1 MYIQRIVLTGSLITG
16 SLLTGSLLVGLL
28 HSARF
33 ASPSS
38 RVDTPEDADYRDLF
52 DGRTL
57 TGWVTSGG
65 RYDGDAAWTVEDG
78 AIVGRTKEGQGGLL
92 YTDRPYT
99 EFVLQLEVRTDWPF
113 DSGIFLRMAPR
124 GKGAQVTLDTR
135 DDGEIGAIY
144 ADGFLRHNEAGVKL
158 WKKDDWNRIEVRC
171 TGERMRI
178 AVQLNDA
185 ALVDYEVAPEMEGFA
200 PTGLIGL
207 QVHGDRADP
216 AGHAV
221 RFRNLRIRELSRTV
235 TEMIRRDDSGM
246 AEVTPWGLANGW
258 TNLLA
263 DSKLDAWEEAE
274 GVGGWSAKDG
284 VLTALVAGG
293 SGSIRTRSDFEDFEL
308 RLEFKISE
316 MANSGVFLRGARAGG
331 DPAWAGMEVQI
342 LDDFHWE
349 ERTKSKLAPWQFT
362 GSLYGSVAPEKRA
375 QRPLGEWN
383 EMSVRV
389 TGTRVATRLNGE
401 LLYDVDTREVPVPD
415 GKKPIPE
422 RARKGFIGLQRHAP
436 DGVQGEAY
444 AWFRNVL
451 VQDLSP

>member
-1 MYIQRIVLTGSLITG
+1 MYTQRIVLTGLLITG
-16 SLLTGSLLVGLL
+16 ILLTMP
-28 HSARF
+28 SAC
-33 ASPSS
+33 SSS
-38 RVDTPEDADYRDLF
+38 RKNSPGDEDYRDLF
-52 DGRTL
+52 DGKSL

-78 AIVGRTKEGQGGLL
+78 EIVGRTKDGQGGLL

-99 EFVLQLEVRTDWPF
+99 EFVMHLEVRTDWPF
-113 DSGIFLRMAPR
+113 DSGIFLRMAPH

-178 AVQLNDA
+178 AVQLNGE
-185 ALVDYEVAPEMEGFA
+185 ALVDYEVPPELEGFA

-207 QVHGDRADP
+207 QVHGDRTDP
-216 AGHAV
+216 PGNAV

-235 TEMIRRDDSGM
+235 TEMIRRDESGI
-246 AEVTPWGLANGW
+246 AEVTPWGVANGW

-263 DSKLDAWEEAE
+263 DPNLDAWEEAD
-274 GVGGWSAKDG
+274 GAGGWSTKDG
-284 VLTALVAGG
+284 VLTALVAGQ
-293 SGSIRTRSDFEDFEL
+293 SGSIRTRQDFEDFEL

-316 MANSGVFLRGARAGG
+316 MANSGVFLRGDRAGG
-331 DPAWAGMEVQI
+331 DPAWNGMEVQI
-342 LDDFHWE
+342 LDDFNWE
-349 ERTKSKLAPWQFT
+349 ERTQSKLAPWQFT
-362 GSLYGSVAPEKRA
+362 GSLYGSVAPSKRA
-375 QRPLGEWN
+375 QRQLGEWN

-389 TGTRVATRLNGE
+389 EGTRVATRLNGE
-401 LLYDVDTREVPVPD
+401 LLYDVDTNEVPVPD
-415 GKKPIPE
+415 GKKPIAE
-422 RARKGFIGLQRHAP
+422 RARKGFLGLQRHAP

-451 VQDLSP
+451 VHDLKK

>member
-1 MYIQRIVLTGSLITG
+1 MYIQRLVLTGSMITG
-16 SLLTGSLLVGLL
+16 SLLIGFLL
-28 HSARF
+28 ATPF
-33 ASPSS
+33 ACSSPHEGH
-38 RVDTPEDADYRDLF
+38 PEDEDYRELF
-52 DGRTL
+52 DGKTL
-57 TGWVTSGG
+57 AGWVTSGG
-65 RYDGDAAWTVEDG
+65 RYDGDAAWTVEG
-78 AIVGRTKEGQGGLL
+78 GEIVGRTKDGQGGLL

-99 EFVLQLEVRTDWPF
+99 EFVMQLEVRTDWPF

-144 ADGFLRHNEAGVKL
+144 ADGFLRHNEAGAKL

-178 AVQLNDA
+178 VVQLNDA
-185 ALVDYEVAPEMEGFA
+185 ALVDYEVSPDMEDFA

-207 QVHGDRADP
+207 QVHGDRTDP
-216 AGHAV
+216 PGNAV
-221 RFRNLRIRELSRTV
+221 RFRNLRIRELSRTAP
-235 TEMIRRDDSGM
+235 EMIRRDESGI
-246 AEVTPWGLANGW
+246 AEVTPWGVANGW

-263 DSKLDAWEEAE
+263 DSNRDAWEEAD
-274 GVGGWSAKDG
+274 GAGGWSTKDG
-284 VLTALVAGG
+284 VLTALVAGQ
-293 SGSIRTRSDFEDFEL
+293 SGSLRTRRDFEDFEL

-316 MANSGVFLRGARAGG
+316 MANSGVFLRGDRAGG
-331 DPAWAGMEVQI
+331 DPAWTGMEVQI

-349 ERTKSKLAPWQFT
+349 ERTQTKLAPWQFT
-362 GSLYGSVAPEKRA
+362 GALYGSVAPSKRA

-383 EMSVRV
+383 ELSVRAE
-389 TGTRVATRLNGE
+389 GTRVATRLNGE
-401 LLYDVDTREVPVPD
+401 LLYDVDTKDVPVPD

-422 RARKGFIGLQRHAP
+422 RVRKGFIGLQRHAP

-451 VQDLSP
+451 VRELAK